1 MKKYINNKCY
11 DTETA
16 KEIGSNGSEC
26 GYRDFHWWTETLY
39 CKRTG
44 EYFLY
49 GEGGPMSKYRSPYE
63 QHGWSNG
70 EEIIPLT
77 IKQARE
83 WAQENLSTSQYDE
96 QFGEITEDDSN
107 TILSISI
114 RADVAEKTRRAAA
127 EAGISLSKFIES
139 RLQND

>member
-1 MKKYINNKCY
+1 MKKYINNKSY

-16 KEIGSNGSEC
+16 KEVGSNGSEC

-49 GEGGPMSKYRSPYE
+49 GEGGPMSKYRHQIE
-63 QHGWSNG
+63 QSGWSSG
-70 EEIIPLT
+70 EQIIPLT
-77 IKQARE
+77 VDQARE
-83 WAQENLSTSQYDE
+83 WAQENLSTSEYDAE
-96 QFGEITEDDSN
+96 FGEIAEDDS
-107 TILSISI
+107 TTVLSISI
-114 RADVAEKTRRAAA
+114 RADVAENVRRAAA
-127 EAGISLSKFIES
+127 EAGMSLSKFIES